1 MYCFEF
7 ICLDGMFQLKLK
19 LPFFEQGRVEGLTN
33 SKSAFSKICQSHFK
47 SYICTASAGLVKK
60 RYVTE
65 VAKPCKKMS
74 VKWYAIYTRPRWEK
88 KVNSL
93 LLEKGIESY
102 CPLNKVRRKWSDRI
116 KTIEEP
122 LFKSYV
128 FVKIND
134 EGRTNVRMTNGVVNF
149 VYWNGKPAVIKEKEI
164 QTIKRFLDEYENV
177 EVVKMELAPDD
188 RIRVIAGPMMDQEGK
203 IIELKN
209 KTAKVCIDSLGY
221 MLIAYI
227 DKSKLIPVQQTN
239 HH

>member
-1 MYCFEF
+1 MGF
-7 ICLDGMFQLKLK
+7 
-19 LPFFEQGRVEGLTN
+19 R
-33 SKSAFSKICQSHFK
+33 
-47 SYICTASAGLVKK
+47 
-60 RYVTE
+60 
-65 VAKPCKKMS
+65 
-74 VKWYAIYTRPRWEK
+74 WYAIYTRPRWEK
-88 KVNSL
+88 KVNSI

-128 FVKIND
+128 FVKID
-134 EGRTNVRMTNGVVNF
+134 EGEKSKVRMTNGVVNF
-149 VYWNGKPAVIKEKEI
+149 VYWDGKPAVIKEKEI

-177 EVVKMELAPDD
+177 EVVKMDFEPED
-188 RIRVIAGPMMDQEGK
+188 RIRVVAGPMMDQEGK
-203 IIELKN
+203 ILEVKN

-227 DKSKLIPVQQTN
+227 DKSKLISVQPTN